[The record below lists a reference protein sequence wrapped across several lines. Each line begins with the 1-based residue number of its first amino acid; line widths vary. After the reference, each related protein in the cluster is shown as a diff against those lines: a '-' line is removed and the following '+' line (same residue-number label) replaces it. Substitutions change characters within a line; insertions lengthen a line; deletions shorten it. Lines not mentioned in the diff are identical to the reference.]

1 MRRPGIDHPFAQ
13 CAAAHCRRL
22 SCAKFHCNTNT
33 HLTFADQHEPTSARD
48 HTPTAFPGELWLSV
62 QHALHHIQTR
72 DGSCTSTRGG
82 AAAGSGVCT
91 CEVQVTHTSTPQK
104 QRDQQLSEASL
115 CHETALGLCGATVTL
130 QRTSSACRLR
140 RNCPFHPTTDPHLA
154 CLLLAFPAPA
164 LPPSFRPWGERER
177 RRKQEVSEE
186 GEEGVREVGREGGG
200 EGGE

>member
-1 MRRPGIDHPFAQ
+1 M
-13 CAAAHCRRL
+13 
-22 SCAKFHCNTNT
+22 S
-33 HLTFADQHEPTSARD
+33 
-48 HTPTAFPGELWLSV
+48 
-62 QHALHHIQTR
+62 
-72 DGSCTSTRGG
+72 
-82 AAAGSGVCT
+82 
-91 CEVQVTHTSTPQK
+91 QK

-115 CHETALGLCGATVTL
+115 CHETTLSLCGATVTL

-186 GEEGVREVGREGGG
+186 GKEGGEGGG
-200 EGGE
+200 EGGREGVRVGSDGPGAGGPGGGKEGGREGNREGGSE